1 MSSRVV
7 LTSKIHRISR
17 YSLYGTSVFSAAEVG
32 AHVPV
37 PAPGQNAPGVLGQR
51 APDPPQRGTP
61 GLQGEFKP
69 RELIQHPKIDA
80 NWDTKLHNLSRAP
93 LLLLHLQAAEL
104 MLSRIV
110 AYYTSDAALKLER
123 LTPSLQRTVLAF
135 LLFSM
140 HAAGSTGLPAEDHVR
155 DSRCGEIHEGV
166 RGRKSD
172 G

>member
-1 MSSRVV
+1 M
-7 LTSKIHRISR
+7 
-17 YSLYGTSVFSAAEVG
+17 YGTSVFSAAEVG
-32 AHVPV
+32 TNVPV
-37 PAPGQNAPGVLGQR
+37 PGGQR
-51 APDPPQRGTP
+51 APDPPQRSTP